1 MEHASSVSTLANQ
14 SEYNNFSLVYDWQ
27 ARSSE
32 YSDAQLVLLG
42 VAMAILVVAIVFGK
56 LKKKIHFFQL
66 LLGLF
71 IYNLNVSSVKIH
83 YLLPR

>member
-1 MEHASSVSTLANQ
+1 MEHASSVSTLENQ
-14 SEYNNFSLVYDWQ
+14 SEYNNSSLVSNWQ
-27 ARSSE
+27 AKSSE

-56 LKKKIHFFQL
+56 LQNISFFQL
-66 LLGLF
+66 LLDLC
-71 IYNLNVSSVKIH
+71 IYNLHVSNVKIH